1 LKRLL
6 LHLAEKHNIEVRE
19 GLPNLIRKEGVK
31 AFDMIETKMC
41 VDFPGVWSHGN
52 VNKWKLDV
60 APQEGLIEMLL
71 GL

>member
-1 LKRLL
+1 MGV
-6 LHLAEKHNIEVRE
+6 KHNIDIRE
-19 GLPNLIRKEGVK
+19 GLPNLIRKEGIK
-31 AFDMIETKMC
+31 AFDRVGTKMC
-41 VDFPGVWSHGN
+41 NDAPGVWSHAN

>member
-1 LKRLL
+1 M
-6 LHLAEKHNIEVRE
+6 V
-19 GLPNLIRKEGVK
+19 G
-31 AFDMIETKMC
+31 TKMC
-41 VDFPGVWSHGN
+41 ENSPGIWSHAN